1 MRIWV
6 LAAFATAALNGVAAA
21 DDGKVHP
28 QLLRRVTAAEKAA
41 AYPKTAFDRKIS
53 GEATLDCTADDAG
66 REVDC
71 RVIDEKPAG
80 LGFGEAALALSAKER
95 VKTTDGQGGSIVGKR
110 FETDFSFLAPG
121 DSNPDWLR
129 KPSAQDLAAAFPT
142 KALRDGA
149 AGKAT
154 IKCNVTIEG
163 FLERCAVLFESPA
176 DFGFGAAALQLSP
189 QFRMSPKIRGGK
201 PVPGG
206 DVTIP
211 INWEAPIARGPAATF
226 GSRRLMVDPPW
237 VRAPSLEQV
246 RAAWPAAAKD
256 TASGQAALRCGLSP
270 TGALKDCE
278 VISEIPSGKGF
289 GRAAKSL
296 ASAFQIYVR
305 PEDAKAVRNLNID
318 VPFRFRDPATPD
330 TRQLTRPR
338 WTTTLTAEGMSAI
351 YPAAAVKAGV
361 FSGLGVVD
369 CAVDA
374 GGRLVDCS
382 ARREEPA
389 RLDFGAAALE
399 AAKVM
404 AMNPWTKEGDTV
416 EGLRIAL
423 PIRFTWQETAA
434 EAAAPSAPAK
444 P

>member
-1 MRIWV
+1 MRVWI
-6 LAAFATAALNGVAAA
+6 LAAFATAALSGVAAA
-21 DDGKVHP
+21 GDDKIQP
-28 QLLRRVTAAEKAA
+28 QVARRVTAAEKAA
-41 AYPKTAFDRKIS
+41 VYPKTAFEKKIS
-53 GEATLDCTADDAG
+53 GEATLNCTADDAG

-71 RVIDEKPAG
+71 RVIDETPAG
-80 LGFGEAALALSAKER
+80 LGFGEAALALSTKER
-95 VKTTDGQGGSIVGKR
+95 VKTTDGRGGSIVGKR

-142 KALRDGA
+142 KALQDGT
-149 AGKAT
+149 AGKAA
-154 IKCNVTIEG
+154 IKCGVTIEG
-163 FLERCAVLFESPA
+163 FLERCVVLFESPA

-211 INWEAPIARGPAATF
+211 INWEAPAARGAGATF
-226 GSRRLMVDPPW
+226 GSRRLMIDPPW
-237 VRAPSLEQV
+237 IRAPGFDQV

-256 TASGQAALRCGLSP
+256 TASGQAALRCALSP
-270 TGALKDCE
+270 AGALKDCE

-296 ASAFQIYVR
+296 SSAFQVYVR
-305 PEDAKAVRNLNID
+305 PEDAKVVRNLNVD

-330 TRQLTRPR
+330 TRKLTHPR
-338 WTTTLTAEGMSAI
+338 WTTTLTAEGMSAV
-351 YPAAAVKAGV
+351 YPAAAIKAGV

-369 CAVDA
+369 CAIEA
-374 GGRLVDCS
+374 GGHLVDC
-382 ARREEPA
+382 AAKREEPA
-389 RLDFGAAALE
+389 GLDFGAAALE
-399 AAKVM
+399 AVKVM

-416 EGLRIAL
+416 EGLRITL
-423 PIRFTWQETAA
+423 PIRFTWE
-434 EAAAPSAPAK
+434 EAAADGATKPAPAK